1 MDQEKKILNTPSTL
15 KFDFSS
21 SPTMASFI
29 NDKAFI
35 RGVMGPVGSGKSY
48 GCCAEIFR
56 MALAQKPSPRDGIK
70 YSRFAIVRNT
80 HPMLRTTTLKTWL
93 ELLPEHYWG
102 NVKYSP
108 PITHHIKLP
117 AREGAAGVDMEVIF
131 LALDD
136 PKDTRKLLSLELTGA
151 WINEAM
157 ELPVQ
162 IIECLSH
169 RVGRYP
175 TQSDGG
181 PSQYGIILD
190 TNSMDDDHW
199 YYRYA
204 EKEKPK
210 GKFSW
215 KFFRQPP
222 GILEIPHSQV
232 PQDMPEAQGY
242 YFAAGRWWKTNPK
255 AENLKNLPDG
265 YYEQLTA
272 GKQLDWIK
280 CYAQADYTF
289 VKEGKSVWHEFEPQS
304 MIAELEPDPKYP
316 VQVGLDF
323 GLTPAAVFC
332 QKVKDGRWHIL
343 HELVTFDIG
352 LNRFVSMLKSEMEM
366 YFPGYK
372 FNVWGDPAG
381 NQRDQIYETT
391 AFQHLNAN
399 GILAR
404 PTITNEFKTRRE
416 AGAIPMTR
424 LINGK
429 PGLLVNKSCKQ
440 LIKALNGGY
449 HFQRVMKGSGTEVYK
464 DSPVKNNHS
473 HIGDAFGYALL
484 GGGEHTQMVRRAG
497 NFNSQTNAKVL
508 DFDVFS

>member
-1 MDQEKKILNTPSTL
+1 MTEKKIKNTPSTL
-15 KFDFSS
+15 QFDFSNA
-21 SPTMASFI
+21 PTIAEFMGS
-29 NDKAFI
+29 KSFI
-35 RGVMGPVGSGKSY
+35 RGLMGPVGSGKSY
-48 GCCAEIFR
+48 GCCAEILK
-56 MALAQKPSPRDGIK
+56 MALSQKPSPRDGIK

-93 ELLPEHYWG
+93 ELLPENYWG

-117 AREGAAGVDMEVIF
+117 ARDGAAGVDMEVIF

-136 PKDTRKLLSLELTGA
+136 AKDVRKLLSLELTGA
-151 WINEAM
+151 WINEAR

-162 IIECLSH
+162 IIQGLSH

-175 TQSDGG
+175 TRSDGG

-215 KFFRQPP
+215 EFFKQPS
-222 GILEIPHSQV
+222 GVLEIPHSKV

-242 YFAAGRWWKTNPK
+242 YFASGRWWRTNPK
-255 AENLKNLPDG
+255 AENLINLPDG
-265 YYEQLTA
+265 YYEQLLG
-272 GKQLDWIK
+272 GKSLDWIR
-280 CYAQADYTF
+280 CYAEGKYTF
-289 VKEGKSVWHEFEPQS
+289 VKEGKSVWHEFDPEN
-304 MIAELEPDPKYP
+304 MIGDELEPDPKYP
-316 VQVGLDF
+316 VNIGLDF
-323 GLTPAAVFC
+323 GLTPAAVFA
-332 QKVKDGRWHIL
+332 QRMPNGRWHIL

-352 LNRFVSMLKSEMEM
+352 LNRFVSLLKSEMEL
-366 YFPGYK
+366 YFPKFK

-404 PTITNEFKTRRE
+404 PTNTNDFRTRRE

-424 LINGK
+424 LIEGK
-429 PGLLVNKSCKQ
+429 PGLIVSKKCTQ
-440 LIKALNGGY
+440 LIKSLNGGY

-464 DSPVKNNHS
+464 DQPVKNNHS

-484 GGGEHTQMVRRAG
+484 GGGEHKRMVSRAG
-497 NFNSQTNAKVL
+497 QFGNQQQARVL